1 MIRAV
6 ADTHA
11 VLWYLYNDARLS
23 RIATEVM
30 DSAEKGGAG
39 PTAAR
44 LHLCAPM
51 PGHGDSSWCAGN
63 QPRSQNSLLYCD
75 DDLVDIFHLRI

>member
-23 RIATEVM
+23 RTATEVM
-30 DSAEKGGAG
+30 DSAEQGGEQMA
-39 PTAAR
+39 
-44 LHLCAPM
+44 
-51 PGHGDSSWCAGN
+51 
-63 QPRSQNSLLYCD
+63 
-75 DDLVDIFHLRI
+75 IFSIT